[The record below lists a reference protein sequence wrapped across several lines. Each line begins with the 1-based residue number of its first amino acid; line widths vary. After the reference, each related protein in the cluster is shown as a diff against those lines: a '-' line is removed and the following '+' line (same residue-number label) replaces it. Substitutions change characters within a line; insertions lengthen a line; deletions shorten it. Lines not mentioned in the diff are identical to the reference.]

1 MSRKII
7 KSAKPVEQSATLAL
21 LETVTGIIERVR
33 REGDTALRAL
43 TKQFDKV
50 DRPVLAVSEGEKK
63 TAWEATPMQAIRDLE
78 FAAKNIRDFA
88 ESQKSALTE
97 IEKEILPGVHVGHR
111 LIPLASAGIYVPGG
125 RYPLPSTALMGI
137 IPARV
142 AGVKRVVACSPPD
155 ARFDG
160 INPITLVAM
169 QIAGADEIYCV
180 GGVQA
185 VAALAY
191 GTPSIRAVD
200 IIAGPGN
207 AYVTEA
213 KRQVFGH
220 VGIDFLAG
228 PSEVLIIADDTANAE
243 LVAADLLAQAE
254 HDPRAK
260 PILVATSQRLIDQ
273 TLAAMEVQLATLG
286 TAAIAQSS
294 WEANGWIY
302 LVSDL
307 KEAVQVANE
316 CAPEHLEVHSLEWR
330 SFWRDLINYGSLFL
344 GEEAPVAFGDYTSG
358 SNHTLPTMGTARLH
372 GGLWVGMFLKVATY
386 QWMSPQGAALLAPVT
401 ERFATMEGLLA
412 HAASAARR
420 KEA

>member
-1 MSRKII
+1 M
-7 KSAKPVEQSATLAL
+7 KSARPVDLSATQVLQ
-21 LETVTGIIERVR
+21 ETVTAIIERVR
-33 REGDTALRAL
+33 KEGDPALRSL
-43 TKQFDKV
+43 TQQFDRV
-50 DRPVLAVSEGEKK
+50 DRTVLAVSEDEKK
-63 TAWEATPMQAIRDLE
+63 ASWGAVPMQAIQDLE
-78 FAAKNIRDFA
+78 FAARNIRDFA

-97 IEKEILPGVHVGHR
+97 IEKESLSGVHVGHR
-111 LIPLASAGIYVPGG
+111 LIPVASAGIYVPGG

-155 ARFDG
+155 AKYNG
-160 INPITLVAM
+160 INPTTLVAM

-191 GTPSIRAVD
+191 GTLSIQAVD

-213 KRQVFGH
+213 KRQVFGY

-228 PSEVLIIADDTANAE
+228 PSEVLIIADDSANPE
-243 LVAADLLAQAE
+243 WVAADLLAQSE
-254 HDPRAK
+254 HDPRAR
-260 PILVATSQRLIDQ
+260 PILVATSQRLIDR
-273 TLAAMEVQLATLG
+273 TLVEMEAQLMTLG
-286 TAAIAQSS
+286 TAAIARSS
-294 WEANGWIY
+294 WETNGWIY

-307 KEAVQVANE
+307 EEAVQVANE
-316 CAPEHLEVHSLEWR
+316 CAPEHLEVHSQQWR
-330 SFWRDLINYGSLFL
+330 SFWKNLVNYGSLFL

-358 SNHTLPTMGTARLH
+358 TNHTLPTMRTARQH
-372 GGLWVGMFLKVATY
+372 GGLWVGMFIKVATH
-386 QWMSPQGAALLAPVT
+386 QWMSAEGAALLAPVT

-412 HAASAARR
+412 HASSAAKR
-420 KEA
+420 KEG

>member
-21 LETVTGIIERVR
+21 QETVTGIIERVR
-33 REGDTALRAL
+33 TEGDTALRAL

>member
-372 GGLWVGMFLKVATY
+372 GGLWVGMFLKVATH

>member
-21 LETVTGIIERVR
+21 QETVTGIIERVR
-33 REGDTALRAL
+33 TEGDTALRAL
-43 TKQFDKV
+43 TQQFDKV
-50 DRPVLAVSEGEKK
+50 DRPILAVSEKEKK
-63 TAWEATPMQAIRDLE
+63 AAWEAIPMQASRDLE
-78 FAAKNIRDFA
+78 FAARNIRDFA

-97 IEKEILPGVHVGHR
+97 IEKEVLPGVHVGHR

-191 GTPSIRAVD
+191 GTSSIRAVD

-372 GGLWVGMFLKVATY
+372 GGLWVGMFLKVATH

>member
-191 GTPSIRAVD
+191 GTSSIRAVD